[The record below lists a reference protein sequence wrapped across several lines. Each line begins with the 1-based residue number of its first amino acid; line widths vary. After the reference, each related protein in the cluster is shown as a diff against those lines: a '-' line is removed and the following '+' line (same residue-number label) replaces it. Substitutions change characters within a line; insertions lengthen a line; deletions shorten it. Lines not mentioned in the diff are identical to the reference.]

1 MKRVL
6 VSSCLVMLAA
16 LAMAQVLR
24 TMPAMAQPSSP
35 VPVASPVPPA
45 IPQQAS
51 EAPGAMSME
60 SQERFA
66 EEYCSYCH
74 DDDLR
79 TGDFSFSDIDLA
91 HPDQNAELAE
101 QVILKLRGGMMPPAG
116 MPRPAWDTIQSFVSA
131 LEATIDRVALAEPN
145 PGRPALYRLNRT
157 EYRNSIRDLL
167 DLNIN
172 VESLLPADNMT
183 YGFDNIAD
191 VLTSNPTLM
200 EAYVRAGG
208 KISRLAIGD
217 AEMSST
223 VEPYKIPTTFSQL
236 RHVEGTPFGT
246 RGGIAIVHNFPADAE
261 YVFRMS
267 LYFTRNTFVFGSTG
281 DGEQLEVTVNGE
293 RVGLFDIDPLLL
305 AGENDFRTPPV
316 KVQAGPQR
324 VTASFITKA
333 DGPIDDFMHQ
343 PERSLRDDFLGQAF
357 GVTTLMHLQNL
368 VIEGPHNATGVSETP
383 SRRKIF
389 ICRPET
395 PSEEAPCAERIVS
408 KLAQQAF
415 RKPITGEH
423 VEELMGAYYDGR
435 GLLGDFDSGIRL
447 AVQFILASPEFVFRF
462 EHAPAGVEPGAAY
475 PVSDLELA
483 SRLSHFLWSS
493 APDDELITA
502 AREGRLKDS
511 AMFEQQVR
519 RMLADPRA
527 ESLATN
533 FLVQWLLLRNLR
545 DALPD
550 VYLYPDSDENLFES
564 MRRETELLF
573 DSIVREDRSVL
584 ELLTANYT
592 FVDER
597 LAKHYGIPNV
607 LGSRFRRVTLA
618 DENRFGLLGHGGIL
632 TVTSFSNRTSP
643 VVRGKWVLEQI
654 IGVPPP
660 VPPPVVPEL
669 EENNV
674 VGGDAV
680 RLRSVRERLEQHRS
694 VEPCASCHKII
705 DPIGMALENFDAIGI
720 WRDHDS
726 GYPVDP
732 SGELVDGTKVSS
744 PATLRK
750 ALLKYEGSIV
760 RNFIVQLTTYALG
773 RGVTHVDMPV
783 IRQIEREA
791 AGNDYRFTSIVMGIV
806 NSPPFRLKR
815 AESPTIEGA
824 GGLP

>member
-1 MKRVL
+1 MKRVF
-6 VSSCLVMLAA
+6 VSSCFVILVA
-16 LAMAQVLR
+16 LAMAVLR
-24 TMPAMAQPSSP
+24 TPPAMAQPSSS
-35 VPVASPVPPA
+35 VLVASHAPRAVP
-45 IPQQAS
+45 QAS
-51 EAPGAMSME
+51 EAPGAMSVE
-60 SQERFA
+60 SVERFA
-66 EEYCSYCH
+66 NEYCGYCH

-79 TGDFSFSDIDLA
+79 EGDFSFSDIDLA
-91 HPDQNAELAE
+91 HPDQNAQLAE
-101 QVILKLRGGMMPPAG
+101 EIILKLRGGMMPPAG
-116 MPRPAWDTIQSFVSA
+116 MPRPDWDSVQSFVSA
-131 LEATIDRVALAEPN
+131 LETTIDRVALAEPN

-167 DLNIN
+167 DLDIG

-208 KISRLAIGD
+208 KISRLAVGD

-223 VEPYKIPTTFSQL
+223 VEPYNIPTTFSQL

-261 YVFRMS
+261 YVFRTT

-293 RVGLFDIDPLLL
+293 RVALFDIDPLLL
-305 AGENDFRTPPV
+305 SGENDFRTPPV
-316 KVQAGPQR
+316 KVKAGPQR

-357 GVTTLMHLQNL
+357 GVTTLMHLNDL
-368 VIEGPHNATGVSETP
+368 VIEGPHNATGVSDTP
-383 SRRKIF
+383 SRRKVF
-389 ICRPET
+389 ICRPAT
-395 PSEEAPCAERIVS
+395 PSEEAPCAERIVA

-415 RKPITGEH
+415 RKPLTGEH
-423 VEELMGAYYDGR
+423 LEELMAAYYDGR
-435 GLLGDFDSGIRL
+435 SLGNFDSGIRL
-447 AVQFILASPEFVFRF
+447 ALQFIIASPEFVFRF
-462 EHAPAGVEPGAAY
+462 EHTPAGVAPGTAY
-475 PVSDLELA
+475 PVSNLELA
-483 SRLSHFLWSS
+483 SRLSHFLWSA
-493 APDDELITA
+493 APDDELMTA
-502 AREGRLKDS
+502 ATEGRLKDS
-511 AMFEQQVR
+511 AVFEQQVR

-533 FLVQWLLLRNLR
+533 FAVQWLLLRSLR
-545 DALPD
+545 DVLPD
-550 VYLYPDSDENLFES
+550 AYLYPDSDENLFES

-597 LAKHYGIPNV
+597 LAKHYSIPNV
-607 LGSRFRRVTLA
+607 LGTRFRRVTLT
-618 DENRFGLLGHGGIL
+618 DENRFGLLGQGGIL

-654 IGVPPP
+654 LGVPPP
-660 VPPPVVPEL
+660 VPPANVPEL

-705 DPIGMALENFDAIGI
+705 DPIGMALENFDAIGV
-720 WRDHDS
+720 WRDKDS

-732 SGELVDGTKVSS
+732 SGELVDGTKVNS
-744 PATLRK
+744 PATLRQ

-760 RNFIVQLTTYALG
+760 RNFIVRLTTYALG
-773 RGVTHVDMPV
+773 RGVTYVDMPV
-783 IRQIEREA
+783 IRQIERAA
-791 AGNDYRFTSIVMGIV
+791 AGNNYRFTSIVMGIV
-806 NSPPFRLKR
+806 NSPAFQMKK
-815 AESPTIEGA
+815 AESSPTDA
-824 GGLP
+824 GRDAAVRP

>member
-1 MKRVL
+1 MKKVVL
-6 VSSCLVMLAA
+6 SAGLVLLAA
-16 LAMAQVLR
+16 LVLAQTSMTFATVNSVPAATNASAKTPAPQAAA
-24 TMPAMAQPSSP
+24 TMSVESR
-35 VPVASPVPPA
+35 
-45 IPQQAS
+45 QQLVD
-51 EAPGAMSME
+51 
-60 SQERFA
+60 Q
-66 EEYCSYCH
+66 YCGYCH

-79 TGDFSFSDIDLA
+79 EGGFSFSDIDLA
-91 HPDQNAELAE
+91 HPDRNAEQTE
-101 QVILKLRGGMMPPAG
+101 RIILKLRGGMMPPAG
-116 MPRPAWDTIQSFVSA
+116 MPRPDWDTVQSFVRT
-131 LEATIDRVALAEPN
+131 LETTIDQAAAADPN

-167 DLNIN
+167 DLDID

-217 AEMSST
+217 AKMSST

-261 YVFRMS
+261 YVFRMA

-293 RVGLFDIDPLLL
+293 RVRLFDIDPLLL

-389 ICRPET
+389 VCRPET
-395 PSEEAPCAERIVS
+395 PSEEGPCAERIVS

-415 RKPITGEH
+415 RKPLTGEH
-423 VEELMGAYYDGR
+423 VEELMAAYYDGR
-435 GLLGDFDSGIRL
+435 GLGDFDSGIRL

-462 EHAPAGVEPGAAY
+462 EHSPAGVAPGASY

-493 APDDELITA
+493 APDDELITVA
-502 AREGRLKDS
+502 GEGGLKDS
-511 AMFEQQVR
+511 AVFDQQVR

-527 ESLATN
+527 ESLATD
-533 FLVQWLLLRNLR
+533 FLVQWLLLRSLR

-654 IGVPPP
+654 LGVPPP
-660 VPPPVVPEL
+660 VPPPNVPEL

-680 RLRSVRERLEQHRS
+680 RLRSVRERIEQHRS

-744 PATLRK
+744 PASLRK

-791 AGNDYRFTSIVMGIV
+791 ARNDYRFTSIVMGIV

-815 AESPTIEGA
+815 AESPTMEGA

>member
-1 MKRVL
+1 MKRVWILGGL
-6 VSSCLVMLAA
+6 VFLAA
-16 LAMAQVLR
+16 LVLAQTSMTFATVNAVPTVSPSGMTTASQAAG
-24 TMPAMAQPSSP
+24 TMS
-35 VPVASPVPPA
+35 V
-45 IPQQAS
+45 
-51 EAPGAMSME
+51 E
-60 SQERFA
+60 SQRGFA
-66 EEYCSYCH
+66 EQYCGSCH

-79 TGDFSFSDIDLA
+79 TGDFSLSDIDLA
-91 HPDQNAELAE
+91 QPDQNAELAE
-101 QVILKLRGGMMPPAG
+101 EIILKLRGGMMPPAG
-116 MPRPAWDTIQSFVSA
+116 MPRPDWDTVQSFVSA
-131 LEATIDRVALAEPN
+131 LEGNIDRVALAEPN

-157 EYRNSIRDLL
+157 EYSNSIRDLL
-167 DLNIN
+167 ELDID

-200 EAYVRAGG
+200 ESYVRAAG
-208 KISRLAIGD
+208 KISRLAVGD
-217 AEMSST
+217 AAMSST

-246 RGGIAIVHNFPADAE
+246 RGGMAIVHNFPADAE
-261 YVFRMS
+261 YVFRMT
-267 LYFTRNTFVFGSTG
+267 LYFTRNTFLFGSTG
-281 DGEQLEVTVNGE
+281 EGEQLEVTVNGE
-293 RVGLFDIDPLLL
+293 RVGLFDINPLLL
-305 AGENDFRTPPV
+305 AGENDFRTDPV
-316 KVQAGPQR
+316 RVEAGPQR

-357 GVTTLMHLQNL
+357 GVTTLVHLADL
-368 VIEGPHNATGVSETP
+368 VIEGPHNATGVSDMP
-383 SRRKIF
+383 SRRKILV
-389 ICRPET
+389 CQPAT
-395 PSEEAPCAERIVS
+395 PDEEEPCARRIVTT
-408 KLAQQAF
+408 LAQQAF
-415 RKPITGEH
+415 RKPLTGEH
-423 VEELMGAYYDGR
+423 LEELMAAYYDGR
-435 GLLGDFDSGIRL
+435 GLGDFDSGIRL
-447 AVQFILASPEFVFRF
+447 AVQFILANPEFVFRF
-462 EHAPAGVEPGAAY
+462 ERAPAGVAPGAAY
-475 PVSDLELA
+475 PISDLELA

-493 APDDELITA
+493 TPDDELVSVA
-502 AREGRLKDS
+502 GEGRLSDP
-511 AMFEQQVR
+511 AVLEQQVR

-527 ESLATN
+527 DSLATS
-533 FLVQWLLLRNLR
+533 FAVQWLLLRSLR
-545 DALPD
+545 DVLPD

-573 DSIVREDRSVL
+573 DNIVREDRSVL

-607 LGSRFRRVTLA
+607 LGSRFRRVTLT

-643 VVRGKWVLEQI
+643 VVRGKWILEQI
-654 IGVPPP
+654 LGVPPP
-660 VPPPVVPEL
+660 IPPPVVPEL

-680 RLRSVRERLEQHRS
+680 RLQSVRERLEKHRM

-705 DPIGMALENFDAIGI
+705 DPIGMALENFDAIGV

-726 GYPVDP
+726 GFPVDP
-732 SGELVDGTKVSS
+732 SAELVDGTKVDS
-744 PATLRK
+744 PVSLRQ

-760 RNFIVQLTTYALG
+760 RNFIVRLTTYALG

-806 NSPPFRLKR
+806 ESPPFRLKR
-815 AESPTIEGA
+815 AESPTVDAAGLDAAA
-824 GGLP
+824 GGAP

>member
-1 MKRVL
+1 MKKVVFFGGL
-6 VSSCLVMLAA
+6 ALLAA
-16 LAMAQVLR
+16 LVLAQTSMTFATVNSVPAATNASAKTPAPQAAA
-24 TMPAMAQPSSP
+24 TMSVESR
-35 VPVASPVPPA
+35 
-45 IPQQAS
+45 QQLVD
-51 EAPGAMSME
+51 
-60 SQERFA
+60 Q
-66 EEYCSYCH
+66 YCGYCH

-79 TGDFSFSDIDLA
+79 EGGFSFSDIDLE
-91 HPDQNAELAE
+91 HPDRNAEQTE
-101 QVILKLRGGMMPPAG
+101 RIILKLRGGMMPPAG
-116 MPRPAWDTIQSFVSA
+116 MPRPDWDTVQSFVRA
-131 LEATIDRVALAEPN
+131 LETTIDQAAAADPN

-167 DLNIN
+167 DLDID

-200 EAYVRAGG
+200 EAYVRAAG
-208 KISRLAIGD
+208 KISRLGVGD
-217 AEMSST
+217 ASMTST
-223 VEPYKIPTTFSQL
+223 VEPYKIPTTFSQN

-246 RGGIAIVHNFPADAE
+246 RGGIAVVHNFPADAE

-281 DGEQLEVTVNGE
+281 EGEQLEVTVNGE

-389 ICRPET
+389 VCHPET
-395 PSEEAPCAERIVS
+395 ASEEAPCAERIVS

-415 RKPITGEH
+415 RKPLTGEH
-423 VEELMGAYYDGR
+423 VEELMAAYYDGR
-435 GLLGDFDSGIRL
+435 GLGDFDSGIRL

-462 EHAPAGVEPGAAY
+462 EHSPAGVAPGASY

-493 APDDELITA
+493 APDGELITVA
-502 AREGRLKDS
+502 GEGRLKDS
-511 AMFEQQVR
+511 AVFDQQVR
-519 RMLADPRA
+519 RMLADSRA
-527 ESLATN
+527 ESLATD
-533 FLVQWLLLRNLR
+533 FLVQWLLLRSLR

-618 DENRFGLLGHGGIL
+618 DENRFGLLGQGGIL

-654 IGVPPP
+654 LGVPPP
-660 VPPPVVPEL
+660 VPPPNVPEL

-680 RLRSVRERLEQHRS
+680 RLRSVRDRIEQHRS

-744 PATLRK
+744 PASLRK

-773 RGVTHVDMPV
+773 RGITHVDMPV

-791 AGNDYRFTSIVMGIV
+791 ARNDYRFTSIVMGIV

-815 AESPTIEGA
+815 AESPTMEGA

>member
-1 MKRVL
+1 MKRVWILGGL
-6 VSSCLVMLAA
+6 VFLAA
-16 LAMAQVLR
+16 LVLAQTSMTFATVNGVPTATSPSGMTTASQAAG
-24 TMPAMAQPSSP
+24 TMS
-35 VPVASPVPPA
+35 V
-45 IPQQAS
+45 
-51 EAPGAMSME
+51 E
-60 SQERFA
+60 SQREFA
-66 EEYCSYCH
+66 EQYCGSCH

-79 TGDFSFSDIDLA
+79 TGDFSLSDIDLS

-101 QVILKLRGGMMPPAG
+101 EIILKLGGGMMPPAG
-116 MPRPAWDTIQSFVSA
+116 MPRPEWDTVQSFVDA
-131 LEATIDRVALAEPN
+131 LEGNIDRVALAEPN

-157 EYRNSIRDLL
+157 EYSNSIRDLL
-167 DLNIN
+167 ELDID

-200 EAYVRAGG
+200 ESYVRAAG

-217 AEMSST
+217 AAMSST

-236 RHVEGTPFGT
+236 RHIEGTPFGT
-246 RGGIAIVHNFPADAE
+246 RGGMAIVHNFPADAE

-267 LYFTRNTFVFGSTG
+267 LYFTRNTFLFGSTG
-281 DGEQLEVTVNGE
+281 EGEQLEVTVNGE

-305 AGENDFRTPPV
+305 AGENDFRTDPV
-316 KVQAGPQR
+316 RVEAGPQR

-357 GVTTLMHLQNL
+357 GVTTLVHLADL
-368 VIEGPHNATGVSETP
+368 VIEGPHNATGVSDMP
-383 SRRKIF
+383 SRRKIL
-389 ICRPET
+389 ICQPAT
-395 PSEEAPCAERIVS
+395 PDEEEPCARRIVTT
-408 KLAQQAF
+408 LAQQAF
-415 RKPITGEH
+415 RKPLTGEH
-423 VEELMGAYYDGR
+423 LEELMAAYYDGR
-435 GLLGDFDSGIRL
+435 GLGDFDSGIRL
-447 AVQFILASPEFVFRF
+447 AVQFIIANPEFVFRF
-462 EHAPAGVEPGAAY
+462 ERAPAGVAPGAAY
-475 PVSDLELA
+475 PISDLELA

-493 APDDELITA
+493 TPDDELVSVA
-502 AREGRLKDS
+502 GEGRLSDP
-511 AMFEQQVR
+511 AVLEQQVR
-519 RMLADPRA
+519 RMLADRRA

-533 FLVQWLLLRNLR
+533 FAVQWLLLRNLR
-545 DALPD
+545 DVLPD
-550 VYLYPDSDENLFES
+550 VYLYPDSDENLFQS

-573 DSIVREDRSVL
+573 DHIVREDRSVI

-597 LAKHYGIPNV
+597 LATHYGIPNV
-607 LGSRFRRVTLA
+607 LGSRFRRVPLT

-654 IGVPPP
+654 LGVPPP

-680 RLRSVRERLEQHRS
+680 RLQSVRERLEKHRM

-705 DPIGMALENFDAIGI
+705 DPIGMALENFDAIGV
-720 WRDHDS
+720 WRDLDS

-732 SGELVDGTKVSS
+732 SSELVDGTKVNG
-744 PATLRK
+744 PASLRQ
-750 ALLKYEGSIV
+750 ALMKYEGSIV
-760 RNFIVQLTTYALG
+760 RNFIVRLTTYALG

-806 NSPPFRLKR
+806 ESPPFRLKR
-815 AESPTIEGA
+815 AESPTVDAA
-824 GGLP
+824 GLDAAAGRVP